1 MKARLYQLLPLLI
14 TVLLLFACKS
24 STVLDDFQLDMGY
37 NYFPLEIGKY
47 REYTV
52 DSILYDTTGM
62 GIVIEQT
69 QTLVREEVVDTF
81 RDNTNRLTYK
91 IERFVR
97 RTELDAWEVQT
108 VSYAVATDDQLELV
122 EDNLRFIK
130 MVFPLADGELWD
142 GNQFIDPTTTITI
155 KGELIEIF
163 KSWSYEVSSIDEVDV
178 IDDVTYDSV
187 ATIIQAESENVIE
200 LRLSTEKY
208 ARGIGLI
215 YREMKI
221 LDTQCIAGCE
231 GKSWEE
237 KAQKGFI
244 LRQVLTGYN

>member
-1 MKARLYQLLPLLI
+1 MTSRLQQFLPLFF
-14 TVLLLFACKS
+14 TLLFLFGCK
-24 STVLDDFQLDMGY
+24 TERTLEDFQLDQGY

-47 REYTV
+47 REYVV

-62 GIVIEQT
+62 GIVVEET
-69 QTLVREEVVDTF
+69 RTLVREEVVDTF

-91 IERFVR
+91 IERFIR
-97 RTELDAWEVQT
+97 RSEAESWAVQS
-108 VSYAVATDDQLELV
+108 VSYAVATDNQLELV
-122 EDNLRFIK
+122 ENNLRFIK
-130 MVFPLADGELWD
+130 MVFPLEDGELWD

-163 KSWSYEVSSIDEVDV
+163 KSWSYEVESIDEVEV
-178 IDDVTYDSV
+178 IENVTYDSV

-231 GKSWEE
+231 GKPWEE

-244 LRQVLTGYN
+244 LRQTLTNYN